1 MEQAVNGSQG
11 YRCQCMP
18 GEVDM
23 GGLCLVPG
31 SERYPLS
38 TAPHNRPKHTA
49 YQNKPPL
56 LYIRYQCKITEP
68 IVKEGLTKRSL
79 VST

>member
-11 YRCQCMP
+11 YRCQCVP

-31 SERYPLS
+31 SSSESESRKYKLKNLRQLIPFGILFKDDVSQTELS
-38 TAPHNRPKHTA
+38 
-49 YQNKPPL
+49 
-56 LYIRYQCKITEP
+56 
-68 IVKEGLTKRSL
+68 KEFA
-79 VST
+79 